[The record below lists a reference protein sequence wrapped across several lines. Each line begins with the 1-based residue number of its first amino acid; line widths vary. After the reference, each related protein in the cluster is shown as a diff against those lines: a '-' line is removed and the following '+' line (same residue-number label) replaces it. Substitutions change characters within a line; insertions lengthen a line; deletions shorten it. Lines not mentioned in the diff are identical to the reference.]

1 MDFLE
6 QWNLP
11 DQYSSWCKIKHLEA
25 IRKNKQN
32 IIEEETLF
40 GQFNY
45 FVQLFLPNEKLI
57 SGLAFG
63 FVSVYKTTFDEKKSH
78 YYTNRNDF
86 EHMKENFYC
95 LNNIQSTNIGLSVFD
110 KYKKP
115 VNKQND
121 YNSKNVRKETFEN
134 SSRNYD
140 YVKSEKQDFENIY
153 FLELQP
159 FRESILYSSI
169 LVNDEDRKL
178 DYNRVRIDY
187 KCSIIVIY
195 E

>member
-1 MDFLE
+1 
-6 QWNLP
+6 
-11 DQYSSWCKIKHLEA
+11 
-25 IRKNKQN
+25 
-32 IIEEETLF
+32 
-40 GQFNY
+40 
-45 FVQLFLPNEKLI
+45 
-57 SGLAFG
+57 
-63 FVSVYKTTFDEKKSH
+63 
-78 YYTNRNDF
+78 
-86 EHMKENFYC
+86 
-95 LNNIQSTNIGLSVFD
+95 VFD

-115 VNKQND
+115 ENKQND